1 MLFNSLQYF
10 VFLILLCGLYYL
22 APRRWR
28 WLLLLVASYAFYMC
42 WNAFYIVL
50 ILASTGVDYC
60 VALLLGRTDSRTQR
74 RLLLTASLLTN
85 LGLLVVFKY
94 WNFFNESAA
103 ELCAALAIP
112 WSVPNLTVL
121 LPVGISF
128 YTFQTLSY
136 TIDVYRRRIEPERHL
151 GRFALYVS
159 FFPQLVAGPIER
171 AERLLPQ
178 LREHHRVDTD
188 RILSGCLL
196 ILWGLF
202 KKVVIAD
209 RLSVYVDAVYGN
221 VPEHNGLTYLLA
233 TYAFAFQIYC
243 DFSGY
248 SDIAIGS
255 ARLLGV
261 DLMTNFRSPYFAR
274 DVQDFWRRWHISLST
289 WLRDYLYIPLGGN
302 RIGILRS
309 YANLLITMLLGGLWH
324 GASWNFVVWGALHG
338 GALAMLKATDPI
350 RARFRARLRIP
361 SPVLLATQRLLT
373 FHFVCLTWIFFRAS
387 TLSDAL
393 QIVSSI
399 VLRWETPFIEALPL
413 AHAAIGIVVLL
424 CVELAL
430 AYGDRLPERLRLPTV
445 TLRWLAYYGM
455 FFAIV
460 LLGAEGGRQFIYFQ
474 F

>member
-1 MLFNSLQYF
+1 MLFNSLQYV
-10 VFLILLCGLYYL
+10 VFLFVLCGLYYL
-22 APRRWR
+22 APRRFR
-28 WLLLLVASYAFYMC
+28 WVLLLAASYAFYMC

-50 ILASTGVDYC
+50 ILASTAIDYG
-60 VALLLGRTDSRTQR
+60 VALLLGRTESRTHR
-74 RLLLTASLLTN
+74 RLLLAASLLTN
-85 LGLLVVFKY
+85 LGLLFVFKY
-94 WNFFNESAA
+94 WNFFNEWGD

-178 LREHHRVDTD
+178 LRENHRFDTE
-188 RILSGCLL
+188 RFLSGGLL
-196 ILWGLF
+196 IMWGLF
-202 KKVVIAD
+202 KKAVIAD

-221 VPEHNGLTYLLA
+221 VPDHNGLTYLLA

-255 ARLLGV
+255 ARLLGI
-261 DLMTNFRSPYFAR
+261 DLMTNFRAPYFAR
-274 DVQDFWRRWHISLST
+274 DLQDFWRRWHISLST

-302 RIGILRS
+302 RIGNVRT
-309 YANLLITMLLGGLWH
+309 YVNLLITMLLGGLWH

-338 GALAMLKATDPI
+338 GTLAMLKASASL
-350 RARFRARLRIP
+350 RERVRERLNIP
-361 SPVLLATQRLLT
+361 TPLVIAAQLLAT
-373 FHFVCLTWIFFRAS
+373 FHFVCLTWIFFRAA
-387 TLSDAL
+387 TLSEAL
-393 QIVSSI
+393 QIISGI
-399 VLRWETPFIEALPL
+399 AFRWEAPFIEALPL
-413 AHAAIGIVVLL
+413 AHAAFGIVVVL
-424 CVELAL
+424 CVELFQAD
-430 AYGDRLPERLRLPTV
+430 GERLPLRLRLAPAT
-445 TLRWLAYYGM
+445 TRWLAYYAL
-455 FFAIV
+455 FFAIA